1 MRGNIM
7 TRHGLG
13 LLTALCLCIL
23 GCDNDVYEIQLRP
36 RNQLIYRKL
45 TVFHGG
51 YDTDESGQQK
61 KRVKFLLPKETLDKL
76 VVVYGKKPTLGPKD
90 VSVFEGE
97 FSREMPNDVGGFGNY
112 TYLPTAMG
120 SATLYT
126 ERFGGDIDIAGNIE
140 SGFEA
145 ADLLADI
152 LIGWLGGQF
161 ETRRE
166 WPKLREFLDTQFRN
180 DLKNISAY
188 FWTITNQP
196 SHYKLKVNSGLTNP
210 IIENFMRLGAYM
222 VERGYIE
229 PAEIK
234 SLFETL
240 SRKPSPEL
248 NPILIDIL
256 GEKVGLED
264 KLFIGEV
271 ASVLTSMNQPASS
284 LETYLTE
291 SEFGEKLQVAT
302 ETFYDHSDEPTN
314 VELLGTFVSNLLFHS
329 GGPATRGKVVRVTL
343 ALPSKP
349 EITNGRWDAKTSKLH
364 WPATNLPNNPT
375 NWPVFIFATW
385 SQPDEN
391 FQRIHFSKVVLT
403 DNRLF
408 DYCLWRENLPAH
420 QARQFDEFIVSL
432 TPDETLIQRLESFHF
447 DREPTA
453 APAGEPGKV
462 PPKPYELSEAKDQ
475 IQAILAALYGKKK
488 VPPTAKPTKTPPATK
503 PAAPPTN

>member
-1 MRGNIM
+1 M
-7 TRHGLG
+7 TRHAIG
-13 LLTALCLCIL
+13 LLLALCFCTV

-36 RNQLIYRKL
+36 RKQLIYRKL
-45 TVFHGG
+45 TVWHGG
-51 YDTDESGQQK
+51 YDTDKSGLQK
-61 KRVKFLLPKETLDKL
+61 KRVKSLLPKEKL
-76 VVVYGKKPTLGPKD
+76 EELTIVYGTQPTLGPKD
-90 VSVFEGE
+90 ISVFEGE
-97 FSREMPNDVGGFGNY
+97 FSREMPNDVGGFGSY

-120 SATLYT
+120 SATLYM

-140 SGFEA
+140 SGFKA
-145 ADLLADI
+145 ADLLTDI
-152 LIGWLGGQF
+152 LIGWLGKQF
-161 ETRRE
+161 GSQPE
-166 WPKLREFLDTQFRN
+166 WPKLRRFLDNQFRN

-196 SHYKLKVNSGLTNP
+196 SHFKLKEDSGLTNP

-222 VERGYIE
+222 IERGYIE

-240 SRKPSPEL
+240 SRKPNPEL
-248 NPILIDIL
+248 NLILIDIL

-271 ASVLTSMNQPASS
+271 AGVLSSMKEPASS

-302 ETFYDHSDEPTN
+302 ETFYDPSDEPTN
-314 VELLGTFVSNLLFHS
+314 VELLGTVASNILFHS

-385 SQPDEN
+385 SETDES
-391 FQRIHFSKVVLT
+391 FQKAHFGKVVLKN
-403 DNRLF
+403 NRLF
-408 DYCLWRENLPAH
+408 DYCIWKQGLPA
-420 QARQFDEFIVSL
+420 QRATQFDEFIVSL
-432 TPDETLIQRLESFHF
+432 TPDETLTQRLESFHF
-447 DREPTA
+447 EGEPTT
-453 APAGEPGKV
+453 APAGEPGKA
-462 PPKPYELSEAKDQ
+462 PPKPYELSAARDQ
-475 IQAILAALYGKKK
+475 IQAILAMLYEKKK
-488 VPPTAKPTKTPPATK
+488 IPPAAKPTKIPPATK
-503 PAAPPTN
+503 PAAAPTN